1 MFMQIVL
8 SMKLSSLTD
17 DFKSAYK
24 RLVMGLISSAEAAKI
39 LGVHITRVQVLI
51 REGRLPAQ
59 KIGRTYVVDE
69 ADLKL
74 VQDRKPGRPRKSP
87 TEEAAENKSERKRG
101 R

>member
-1 MFMQIVL
+1 
-8 SMKLSSLTD
+8 
-17 DFKSAYK
+17 
-24 RLVMGLISSAEAAKI
+24 MGLISSAEAAKK

-74 VQDRKPGRPRKSP
+74 VEDRKPGRPRKNQ
-87 TEEAAENKSERKRG
+87 AEKAVKKGAKKR
-101 R
+101 

>member
-1 MFMQIVL
+1 
-8 SMKLSSLTD
+8 
-17 DFKSAYK
+17 
-24 RLVMGLISSAEAAKI
+24 MGLISSAEAAVR

-74 VQDRKPGRPRKSP
+74 VENRKPGRPRKAQGEG
-87 TEEAAENKSERKRG
+87 TAKTMVKKRG
-101 R
+101 K